1 MTLKNN
7 ITILILF
14 ILIVILEGFDSSI
27 SRFYGMYMSVQ
38 NQSYLSID
46 TFKGM
51 IGLASMIGALI
62 GGIATD
68 KWNLRLLFIIN
79 ILVISISSLILH
91 YYSPFFI
98 FITQRIIVGFTL
110 GFLIISI
117 KGVFPDLS
125 LNAHRGK
132 LLFILL
138 NGTLIASILYLL
150 ISYLIS
156 SKTDSMDLL
165 FQYYH
170 VPFFVLPL
178 LVLFAYRYIPTNLQ
192 NKNTVTFSYLFKPAQ
207 RGLIYILL
215 LMAIL
220 SSFAFPLGY
229 FFISSNILFENPENS
244 FLHLLQHIVSLSAVI
259 LGIFLIDKLGRK
271 RLLTFGI
278 ISAGVSALII
288 LIISFFIDNSM
299 VILGALYL
307 YDFFSFFIITT
318 SYIIILEYLPS
329 GFRGRGLL
337 VYGILIWI
345 FSRISAAINDVITD
359 SQHNLLIISIVLI
372 SVLSITLYFV
382 KNLLL
387 ETNGKP
393 IKEVSKDSAPN

>member
-14 ILIVILEGFDSSI
+14 ILIFILEGFDSSI
-27 SRFYGMYMSVQ
+27 SRFYGLYISYQ
-38 NQSYLSID
+38 NQSNLSYEILE
-46 TFKGM
+46 GI
-51 IGLASMIGALI
+51 IGWASMIGALI

-68 KWNLRLLFIIN
+68 KWNLRLLSIIN
-79 ILVISISSLILH
+79 ILVLSVSSLILH
-91 YYSPFFI
+91 FYSPFFI
-98 FITQRIIVGFTL
+98 IITQKIIVGFTL

-117 KGVFPDLS
+117 KGVFPDFS

-138 NGTLIASILYLL
+138 NGTFIASILYLL
-150 ISYLIS
+150 VSYLIS

-178 LVLFAYRYIPTNLQ
+178 LVLFAYRCIPNNLQ
-192 NKNTVTFSYLFKPAQ
+192 NKKTVTFNYLFKPDQ
-207 RGLIYILL
+207 RGLLYIVL

-220 SSFAFPLGY
+220 SSFALPFGY
-229 FFISSNILFENPENS
+229 FSISSKIILENPENN
-244 FLHLLQHIVSLSAVI
+244 FLQLLHHIVSLSAVF

-271 RLLTFGI
+271 RLLIFGI
-278 ISAGVSALII
+278 ISAGISGII
-288 LIISFFIDNSM
+288 IIVISFFIDNSM
-299 VILGALYL
+299 VIFGTLYL
-307 YDFFSFFIITT
+307 YGFFSFFIIPTT
-318 SYIIILEYLPS
+318 YIIILEYLPS
-329 GFRGRGLL
+329 GIRGRGLI

-345 FSRISAAINDVITD
+345 FTRVSAAISNLFTD
-359 SQHNLLIISIVLI
+359 SQHNLLIISIILV
-372 SVLSITLYFV
+372 SVLSIALYFV
-382 KNLLL
+382 KKLLL

-393 IKEVSKDSAPN
+393 IKDLSIDTA